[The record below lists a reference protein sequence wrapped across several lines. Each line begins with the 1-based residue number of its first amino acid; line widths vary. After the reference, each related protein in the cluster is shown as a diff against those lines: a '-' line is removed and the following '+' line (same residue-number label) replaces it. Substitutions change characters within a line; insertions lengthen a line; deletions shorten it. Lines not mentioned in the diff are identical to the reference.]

1 MSEIRQLLR
10 HHQELLQKIAK
21 NTRDTRR
28 THAVDAPAS
37 IFSTDDESQSMLSQ
51 LKDVEQDETFETV
64 ILSSRVYSQ
73 AITGILGSANDESG
87 DACTIMNQEPV
98 DRDNQ
103 APENNST
110 SISAPSTVSPP
121 TSTGLILHD
130 PSIRV
135 SVEKLGVI
143 DIYATARCNHAAQYE
158 EELSFKENQRIYD
171 LQKCSVARY
180 KGKLKSDLPDVP
192 ETWGYFD
199 RTKTALKFQVRQPLK
214 ARALVDCKKPRH
226 KADLIFEKD
235 DILNINVSKKS
246 MPSRM

>member
-1 MSEIRQLLR
+1 MSEIRQILR
-10 HHQELLQKIAK
+10 HQQELLQKIAT

-37 IFSTDDESQSMLSQ
+37 IFSTDDENQSMLSQ

-73 AITGILGSANDESG
+73 AITDVLSCASDEFY
-87 DACTIMNQEPV
+87 DACTTMNQGPG

-110 SISAPSTVSPP
+110 SISVPSTVSPP

-143 DIYATARCNHAAQYE
+143 DIYAYAVCDHAAQSE
-158 EELSFKENQRIYD
+158 EELSFKQSQGIDNI
-171 LQKCSVARY
+171 QKCSVARY
-180 KGKLKSDLPDVP
+180 KGKLPSTLPDVP
-192 ETWGYFD
+192 GTWGYFD
-199 RTKTALKFQVRQPLK
+199 RNKVLVHFQLRQPLK
-214 ARALVDCKKPRH
+214 ARALVDCTKPRI
-226 KADLIFEKD
+226 KTELSFEKD
-235 DILNINVSKKS
+235 DILEIKVSKKS
-246 MPSRM
+246 VPSRM

>member
-1 MSEIRQLLR
+1 MSEIRQILR

-73 AITGILGSANDESG
+73 AITDVLSCASDEFY
-87 DACTIMNQEPV
+87 DACTTMNQEPG

-110 SISAPSTVSPP
+110 SISVPSTVSPP
-121 TSTGLILHD
+121 TSRELLLHH

-143 DIYATARCNHAAQYE
+143 DIYAIARCNHAAQSE
-158 EELSFKENQRIYD
+158 EELNFTKRQRIYD

-199 RTKTALKFQVRQPLK
+199 RNKIMVVFQLRQPLK
-214 ARALVDCKKPRH
+214 ARALVDCGTFGLGFKKG
-226 KADLIFEKD
+226 DVF
-235 DILNINVSKKS
+235 NIEVSKKS

>member
-1 MSEIRQLLR
+1 MSEIRQILR
-10 HHQELLQKIAK
+10 HHQELLQQIAK

-37 IFSTDDESQSMLSQ
+37 IFSTDDDSQSMLSQ

-73 AITGILGSANDESG
+73 ATTGILGSAPDASD
-87 DACTIMNQEPV
+87 DACTIMNQEPA
-98 DRDNQ
+98 DHDTQ

-110 SISAPSTVSPP
+110 SISVPSTVSPP
-121 TSTGLILHD
+121 TFAGLILHD

-135 SVEKLGVI
+135 SVEKLGVV
-143 DIYATARCNHAAQYE
+143 DIYAIAMYDHDAQSE
-158 EELSFKENQRIYD
+158 EELSFTESQRIYD

-180 KGKLKSDLPDVP
+180 RGKVKSDLPDVP
-192 ETWGYFD
+192 EAWGCFD
-199 RTKTALKFQVRQPLK
+199 RNKAGVVFQLRQPLK
-214 ARALVDCKKPRH
+214 ARALVDGRNLRH
-226 KADLIFEKD
+226 KDELFFEKD

-246 MPSRM
+246 VPQ

>member
-10 HHQELLQKIAK
+10 HHQELLQQIAK

-37 IFSTDDESQSMLSQ
+37 IFSTDDDSQSMLSQ

-64 ILSSRVYSQ
+64 ILSSGVYSQ

-87 DACTIMNQEPV
+87 DACTIMNQEPANH
-98 DRDNQ
+98 DTQ

-110 SISAPSTVSPP
+110 SISVPSTVSPP

-143 DIYATARCNHAAQYE
+143 DIYAHAVCDHAAQSE

-180 KGKLKSDLPDVP
+180 RGKVKSDLPNVP
-192 ETWGYFD
+192 DTWGYFD
-199 RTKTALKFQVRQPLK
+199 RNKAWVGFQLRQPLK
-214 ARALVDCKKPRH
+214 ARALVDCTKPRY
-226 KADLIFEKD
+226 KIGLVFEKD
-235 DILNINVSKKS
+235 DILYLNVSKKS
-246 MPSRM
+246 VPSRM